1 MLAAEPGGHMRA
13 FVIAVL
19 MLLTAGCATTRV
31 VNLNT
36 GYGKTISY
44 TPLESDPVEIGRDA
58 FKQAVTQLV
67 LDMKLDVAFKEV
79 ERDDRRSLLA
89 SSGGVVDGAQGRAV
103 PSAYERIC
111 QRQDDPNGC
120 MGMLAGGLT
129 FGPMERRMMALYFAL
144 DTVWEGVEDAIRD
157 MVNGA
162 ALRAMVTTMIGTALV
177 MLVAPEPITKVIAVA
192 LTASL
197 IAYLGTGPVWNL
209 GRGFLRLMDE
219 SRDAANVSE
228 LERAG
233 HRFGKILG
241 DNGARVLVIV
251 ALSALGGKNAMAAQ
265 GPRMPGF
272 AQAAVRAEA
281 EGGFVLAG
289 ALSGGVQAIS
299 ISSAGVLN
307 IALAPTAVAAVAMG
321 PGAGVGARPA
331 VGAGGAIQGDPDGDV
346 HHICTDKN
354 AVSDANGGPWT
365 PLFEEVFSR
374 ARMSLDD
381 IANKV
386 RIRGHRGPHPRQY
399 HEEIYNRIDGATKG
413 CREPAQCR
421 AELVK
426 ELARIARDIL
436 TEGTKLR
443 KLITKDSGM

>member
-1 MLAAEPGGHMRA
+1 MRA
-13 FVIAVL
+13 FAIAVL

-36 GYGKTISY
+36 GYGRTISY

-103 PSAYERIC
+103 PPAYERIC

-144 DTVWEGVEDAIRD
+144 DTVWEGVEDAVRD

-289 ALSGGVQAIS
+289 ALSGEVQSIS

-307 IALAPTAVAAVAMG
+307 IALAPTAVAAIAMG
-321 PGAGVGARPA
+321 PGAGVGTRPA
-331 VGAGGAIQGDPDGDV
+331 GGAGGGIQGDPDGEV

-354 AVSDANGGPWT
+354 EVSSASGGPWT
-365 PLFEEVFSR
+365 PLFENFFKQADMKMSDR
-374 ARMSLDD
+374 A
-381 IANKV
+381 NQV
-386 RIRGHRGPHPRQY
+386 RISGHQGPHPRGY
-399 HEEIYNRIDGATKG
+399 HEEIFRRLTLAMKG
-413 CREPAQCR
+413 CRDVAQCR
-421 AELVK
+421 GSLTRELG
-426 ELARIARDIL
+426 RIARDL
-436 TEGTKLR
+436 TTEGSKLR
-443 KLITKDSGM
+443 MLITKAAGN